1 MTTIIWLLIT
11 IAVAFVSY
19 SIGRMRSG
27 PVTPVLENEDAM
39 KQRMRGGE
47 RL

>member
-1 MTTIIWLLIT
+1 MTTIFIL

-27 PVTPVLENEDAM
+27 PVTPVLDNEDAM
-39 KQRMRGGE
+39 KQRMRGVE